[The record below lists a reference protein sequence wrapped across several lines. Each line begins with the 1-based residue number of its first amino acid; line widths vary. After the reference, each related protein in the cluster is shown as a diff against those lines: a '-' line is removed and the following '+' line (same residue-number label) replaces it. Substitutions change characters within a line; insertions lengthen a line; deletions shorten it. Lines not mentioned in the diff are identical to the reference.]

1 MKIFQ
6 YDRDIY
12 KNIRHIFD
20 KTEECKIALSSED
33 KTIPEFFKKRFLAN
47 NWDSRIDLYYLFTQI
62 TKTSVENLI
71 NNIDI
76 INGGV
81 IFDLSKDY
89 PSQYINVIIQYCI
102 ENKLTVYILKSP
114 QEIKQDNDFI
124 HYIGGF
130 DEI

>member
-6 YDRDIY
+6 YDRNIY

-20 KTEECKIALSSED
+20 KTEECKIVLSLENEI
-33 KTIPEFFKKRFLAN
+33 IPEFFKKRFLAN

-81 IFDLSKDY
+81 IFNFSKEY
-89 PSQYINVIIQYCI
+89 PLQYINAIIQYCI
-102 ENKLTVYILKSP
+102 ENKLTIYILKSP

-124 HYIGGF
+124 RYIGGF
-130 DEI
+130 NEI